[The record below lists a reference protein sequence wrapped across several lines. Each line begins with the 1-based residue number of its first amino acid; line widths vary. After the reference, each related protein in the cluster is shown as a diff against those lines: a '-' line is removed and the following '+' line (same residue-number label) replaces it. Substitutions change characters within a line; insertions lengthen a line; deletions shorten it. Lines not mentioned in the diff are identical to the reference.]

1 MRILETV
8 LPLFAMLALGM
19 LCRKKRLF
27 TKEGIAALKFFA
39 VNITLPAVLFSAF
52 ATAQYSAAIAVIPLV
67 VFVVCA
73 LALAM
78 GFVLCRLLRLR
89 GRLTPYLCT
98 GFEAGMLGYAL
109 FALLFPSESS
119 SSFAIVDL
127 GQVLFVFTVYK
138 ALLAGRGGLG
148 GVAREALRAPVIW
161 AILAGLLIGI
171 SGLYGKLTEWHI
183 NRAVDCIANF
193 IAAPTGAVILLTVG
207 YDLVPQEI
215 HWRSTAALVG
225 LRLAVMVPLLLL
237 LLGINR
243 LLLGGTI
250 HTGALALMFILPP
263 PFVLPVFADM
273 GAERADVASALSAL
287 TLVCLLLF
295 AGLTLVFA

>member
-8 LPLFAMLALGM
+8 LPLFAMVALGM

-27 TKEGIAALKFFA
+27 TPEGIAALKSLV
-39 VNITLPAVLFSAF
+39 VNITLPAVMFSAF
-52 ATAQYSAAIAVIPLV
+52 ATAEYSAASAVIPLII
-67 VFVVCA
+67 FAVCA
-73 LALAM
+73 LALVL
-78 GFVLCRLLRLR
+78 GFALCRLMRLQ
-89 GRLTPYLCT
+89 GRLTPYLAT

-109 FALLFPSESS
+109 FALLFPGESS
-119 SSFAIVDL
+119 SRFAIVDL

-148 GVAREALRAPVIW
+148 GVARDALRSPVIW
-161 AILAGLLIGI
+161 AILTGLLFGA
-171 SGLYGKLTEWHI
+171 SGLYGRLAAMDLSGVI
-183 NRAVDCIANF
+183 DCVADF
-193 IAAPTGAVILLTVG
+193 IAAPTGGVILLTIG
-207 YDLVPQEI
+207 YELVPSEI

-225 LRLAVMVPLLLL
+225 LRLAVMALLFCAV
-237 LLGINR
+237 LGINR
-243 LLLGGTI
+243 LLLGGAI

-263 PFVLPVFADM
+263 PFVLPVFSDM
-273 GAERADVASALSAL
+273 GGERADVVSALSAL